1 MEMAAVR
8 FRPTEDGLI
17 ENDTRYLAERLV
29 SSSASVLAALVILQA
44 KVRRAG

>member
-17 ENDTRYLAERLV
+17 ESDTRYLSERLV
-29 SSSASVLAALVILQA
+29 SSSASLLVVILQA
-44 KVRRAG
+44 KLLRAG